1 MPRTKGAKDGP
12 SVERTYHKTSDYWDR
27 PTLADL
33 LRDSDADYAELR
45 AAALAAGYSI
55 NSFYQTMSE
64 MRSEGGAE
72 SADPTAGWF

>member
-12 SVERTYHKTSDYWDR
+12 SVERTYHKQSDYWDR

-33 LRDSDADYAELR
+33 LRDSDASYDELR
-45 AAALAAGYSI
+45 DAALAAGYSI

-64 MRSEGGAE
+64 IRTE
-72 SADPTAGWF
+72 SAADAPTEGWF